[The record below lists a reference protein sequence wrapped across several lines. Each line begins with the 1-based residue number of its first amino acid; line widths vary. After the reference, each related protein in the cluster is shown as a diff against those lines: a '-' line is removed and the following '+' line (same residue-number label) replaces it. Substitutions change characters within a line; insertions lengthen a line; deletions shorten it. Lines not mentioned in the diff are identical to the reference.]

1 MTTRNRSMAGS
12 VGKMMVKYHTE
23 DKQNLETR
31 SACYG
36 CASSLQKT
44 AQNKAEPFVLKSMS
58 FSFDVYGEKLKEK
71 CCMRASGCCRV
82 TNTLYMQLFI
92 VLVSVS
98 YANWSGISR
107 THKKNLLGHLF
118 HRLCI
123 AFDRAADTKTQPG
136 GFKPKGTYVSPDC
149 TEVLV
154 VHPKHSIR
162 FLRQVQFLR

>member
-1 MTTRNRSMAGS
+1 MTTRKRSMARS

-44 AQNKAEPFVLKSMS
+44 AQNKAEPFVLKNMS

-107 THKKNLLGHLF
+107 THKKTSWDIFFIGFASHLTALRTPKPNRGVQTQGHLCKS
-118 HRLCI
+118 RL
-123 AFDRAADTKTQPG
+123 
-136 GFKPKGTYVSPDC
+136 
-149 TEVLV
+149 
-154 VHPKHSIR
+154 H
-162 FLRQVQFLR
+162 